1 MATHQRGEH
10 KLTIVYTTLAL
21 STHVKNVQDSSNSVG
36 NTCNPINQPSG
47 NRLMDGCHYLGGE
60 SKSTVSGYDRRNNNQ
75 VPEGER
81 QVGDYREIMGREDD
95 MSSSQNAA
103 QNRFLGGTDL

>member
-1 MATHQRGEH
+1 
-10 KLTIVYTTLAL
+10 
-21 STHVKNVQDSSNSVG
+21 
-36 NTCNPINQPSG
+36 
-47 NRLMDGCHYLGGE
+47 MDFCYCLGGE

-75 VPEGER
+75 VSEGER

-103 QNRFLGGTDL
+103 QNRFLGGTDQWQETRRSLPPNRMLLLYTL